1 MPIDVDTK
9 GSPGWWMQR
18 LSVALQRELP
28 RLNLLEAYASGR
40 PPLAWGSEAAQTKF
54 YRLQATSRTNFA
66 ATIVDAP
73 CERMGLRS
81 VQTAADSDIG
91 GDAEAWA
98 LITGND
104 VDVTIGDAARMA
116 KRFGRSYLA
125 TSAPDAAGDPAVITA
140 EDPRLM
146 IHEADPVRPRTIRA
160 AFKLFYDAEAELDVA
175 ILWLPGEKWVATR
188 PRKGQFR
195 KPRSAFLL
203 GAPELIPAKFSAAS
217 FDMAPFR
224 EDGDVTEGFFS
235 EKFDD
240 PEVPVDVIQN
250 PGGVGEFELHTDLL
264 DRINHGILQRVVIAT
279 LQAFRQRALKMSE
292 GSEPLQDEDDQ
303 GNPINWDQ
311 VFEAGPDAFW
321 ILPPGGDLWESNQV
335 DLTGILQS
343 VKDDVLHLSA
353 VTGTP
358 MSMFT
363 PDAAAQSAEGAQLM
377 RERLVFKVEDFQR
390 IAGRALSKTIARAF
404 RYMGDESR
412 GDAAKVNVTWTPAER
427 FSLSEKGMAAS
438 QVGQTLTWEQTQ
450 EIIWQQS
457 PAEVEQAKSQRMQD
471 LMVAAMSAPKPVAPN
486 PPNSPAPVKAPD
498 EPAANPPAA

>member
-1 MPIDVDTK
+1 MPIDFDVK

-54 YRLQATSRTNFA
+54 YRLQSTSRTNFA

-81 VQTAADSDIG
+81 VQTAADSDVG
-91 GDAEAWA
+91 GDAKAWA
-98 LITGND
+98 LIVGND
-104 VDVTIGDAARMA
+104 VDVSIGDAIRLA
-116 KRFGRSYLA
+116 KKFGRSYLA
-125 TSAPDAAGDPAVITA
+125 TAAPDEAGGQAIITA

-146 IHEADPVRPRTIRA
+146 IHEPDPVRPRVVRA

-203 GAPELIPAKFSAAS
+203 GAPELIPARFSAAS
-217 FDMAPFR
+217 FDMAPMR
-224 EDGDVTEGFFS
+224 EDAADGYDGFFS
-235 EKFDD
+235 ERYADQ
-240 PEVPVDVIQN
+240 EVPVDVILN

-279 LQAFRQRALKMSE
+279 LQAFRQRALKVGADTE
-292 GSEPLQDEDDQ
+292 LDDEDEQ
-303 GNPINWDQ
+303 GNPINYDEI
-311 VFEAGPDAFW
+311 FEAGPDAFW
-321 ILPPGGDLWESNQV
+321 ILPPGADLWESNQV

-390 IAGRALSKTIARAF
+390 IVGRALSKTIARAF
-404 RYMGDESR
+404 RYMGDTEGR
-412 GDAAKVNVTWTPAER
+412 GDASQVNVSWTPAER

-438 QVGQTLTWEQTQ
+438 QVGTTLTWEQTQ
-450 EIIWQQS
+450 EIVWQQT

-471 LMVAAMSAPKPVAPN
+471 LMVAAMAAPKPV
-486 PPNSPAPVKAPD
+486 PPTPTPGRVTTG
-498 EPAANPPAA
+498 EPAADTAPAA

>member
-1 MPIDVDTK
+1 MAIDVDTK

-104 VDVTIGDAARMA
+104 VDVSIGDAVRMA
-116 KRFGRSYLA
+116 KKFGRAYLA
-125 TSAPDAAGDPAVITA
+125 TSAPEGPGQQSVITA

-146 IHEADPVRPRTIRA
+146 IHESDPVRTRLVRA
-160 AFKLFYDAEAELDVA
+160 ALKLFYDAEAELDVA
-175 ILWLPGEKWVATR
+175 ILWLPGKKWVATR

-217 FDMAPFR
+217 FDLAPTR
-224 EDGDVTEGFFS
+224 SAGDDSEGFFS
-235 EKFDD
+235 EEYDD
-240 PEVPVDVIQN
+240 LEVPVDVILN

-279 LQAFRQRALKMSE
+279 LQAFRQRALKTSADAE
-292 GSEPLQDEDDQ
+292 LDDEDEQ
-303 GNPINWDQ
+303 GNPINYDEI
-311 VFEAGPDAFW
+311 FEAGPDAFW
-321 ILPPGGDLWESNQV
+321 ILPPGADLWESNQV

-390 IAGRALSKTIARAF
+390 IVGRALSKTIARAF
-404 RYMGDESR
+404 RYMGDEIR
-412 GDAAKVNVTWTPAER
+412 GDASRVSVSWSPAER
-427 FSLSEKGMAAS
+427 FSLAEKGMAAS
-438 QVGQTLTWEQTQ
+438 QVNGTLTWEQTQ
-450 EIIWQQS
+450 TIIWQQS
-457 PAEVEQAKSQRMQD
+457 PAEVEQAKAQRMQD
-471 LMVAAMSAPKPVAPN
+471 LMTQALAAGPSAAS
-486 PPNSPAPVKAPD
+486 PPTPPTEQQKG
-498 EPAANPPAA
+498 AA